1 MCTADLYI
9 HVPNLEAAQACI
21 QEATSIFPINHM
33 ISYMVSLCA
42 YVQLGLRVVRV
53 RVRVRVCVRVRFRF
67 RVRVREMCGV
77 YV

>member
-33 ISYMVSLCA
+33 ISYMVSLGA
-42 YVQLGLRVVRV
+42 YIELGLKVVV
-53 RVRVRVCVRVRFRF
+53 
-67 RVRVREMCGV
+67 G
-77 YV
+77 